1 MISLR
6 TVDGMFVVATEDGM
20 IDTTKGASRDVFWQ
34 SLLLGENETK
44 GSTICLRSAYGKFLC
59 VEPVGTVLA
68 DRFVNST
75 WETFD
80 VLPHPTG
87 GGVALRSFHGNFLGL
102 DPNNGS
108 LAISSDPVA
117 WDGDSIDLMCNKS
130 NATPLHVKILRK
142 HQTLAFSTS
151 LQKRFER
158 LDHAKFT
165 IVEACQALM
174 QLNGESTQVRES
186 RILARLISD
195 AETLRRQ
202 GHPDWIQLIAFLR
215 GLGMLFLL
223 WTEDDAMVLRGISFE
238 QWMDQTSTWVLG
250 RPIPESV
257 GYAGLNQTK
266 DSTRQYE
273 MQGGMAQ
280 AVMPWTP
287 DEYLYRVLQGNDT
300 SLPTEAIDIVRFQ
313 SCHPWYLH
321 DEYADMAGV
330 DDLDTKELLFELHS
344 DRKVPTA
351 EALANVAVEDL
362 LPHYLDLSAK
372 YLPQV
377 MQCMA
382 LRSAVNGFAVALR
395 SKVGPRFVVREMS
408 VFSTIKDGISERLEA
423 RKNDKQA
430 KAYIDQVNYLA
441 TNQTYS
447 LHDHY
452 LQMKKQAE
460 EGGVTGWK
468 SMVPGVSSMPQIQQ
482 MKAFLQ
488 IMEGLDQEHRDHPEL
503 INGKVKRVLSEKI
516 GQPLEEINN
525 MLRSYEQLTALRMWL
540 RKRVERG
547 LPLPESLEDTTEMI
561 RQDPTGFPTKNLRPK
576 RRR

>member
-1 MISLR
+1 
-6 TVDGMFVVATEDGM
+6 
-20 IDTTKGASRDVFWQ
+20 
-34 SLLLGENETK
+34 
-44 GSTICLRSAYGKFLC
+44 
-59 VEPVGTVLA
+59 
-68 DRFVNST
+68 
-75 WETFD
+75 
-80 VLPHPTG
+80 
-87 GGVALRSFHGNFLGL
+87 
-102 DPNNGS
+102 
-108 LAISSDPVA
+108 
-117 WDGDSIDLMCNKS
+117 
-130 NATPLHVKILRK
+130 
-142 HQTLAFSTS
+142 
-151 LQKRFER
+151 
-158 LDHAKFT
+158 
-165 IVEACQALM
+165 
-174 QLNGESTQVRES
+174 
-186 RILARLISD
+186 
-195 AETLRRQ
+195 
-202 GHPDWIQLIAFLR
+202 
-215 GLGMLFLL
+215 
-223 WTEDDAMVLRGISFE
+223 
-238 QWMDQTSTWVLG
+238 
-250 RPIPESV
+250 
-257 GYAGLNQTK
+257 
-266 DSTRQYE
+266 
-273 MQGGMAQ
+273 
-280 AVMPWTP
+280 
-287 DEYLYRVLQGNDT
+287 
-300 SLPTEAIDIVRFQ
+300 
-313 SCHPWYLH
+313 
-321 DEYADMAGV
+321 
-330 DDLDTKELLFELHS
+330 
-344 DRKVPTA
+344 
-351 EALANVAVEDL
+351 
-362 LPHYLDLSAK
+362 
-372 YLPQV
+372 
-377 MQCMA
+377 MA